1 MAEIKR
7 HNKQPVARRNYAIMV
22 LEARIEHLTE
32 DIAHADET
40 LKAMEEQRMR
50 VAGDCSNW
58 CRELN
63 ELKAAL
69 ARLQQPT

>member
-7 HNKQPVARRNYAIMV
+7 HKQPIARRNYAVMV

-32 DIAHADET
+32 AIAEGDER
-40 LKAMEEQRMR
+40 LRGIEEQRML
-50 VAGDCSNW
+50 VAGNCSNW